1 MKANLI
7 ESIVLDEQNMAHK
20 TYGVRIYEKCY
31 YDLSLNKELV
41 ERFVGFLNED
51 EMPEAE
57 IEVVIEDFLSGK
69 GI

>member
-7 ESIVLDEQNMAHK
+7 ESIVLDEQNIAHK
-20 TYGVRIYEKCY
+20 TYGVCIYEKCY
-31 YDLSLNKELV
+31 CDLSLNKELV